1 MDLFPFLTTGL
12 DHRSVHYVLTIL
24 HTLPGNACKRWN
36 LFTPNIID
44 KTSWCVPSPIPKN
57 MLQEVPTI
65 RDFKIS
71 DSRFFVKNSVVPP
84 KFMNSMRFSF
94 KKKERNWSQKRN
106 SLWLKPHFCFRPE
119 TDIQKMSWYFMPGTK
134 TNKKFQAIALTLRK
148 NITWLLSTNAT

>member
-1 MDLFPFLTTGL
+1 MKLIFVDEFIFYTSSMYEICLHCMSLAWFFIFHIEFRTMCLQSLSNLFPFLTTGL
-12 DHRSVHYVLTIL
+12 DHRSVHYVLTA

-71 DSRFFVKNSVVPP
+71 DSHFFVKNSVVPP
-84 KFMNSMRFSF
+84 KFMNSMRFFFS
-94 KKKERNWSQKRN
+94 KKKRTQLISKR
-106 SLWLKPHFCFRPE
+106 K
-119 TDIQKMSWYFMPGTK
+119 
-134 TNKKFQAIALTLRK
+134 
-148 NITWLLSTNAT
+148 

>member
-12 DHRSVHYVLTIL
+12 DHRSVHYVLL
-24 HTLPGNACKRWN
+24 DTLPGNACKRWN

-71 DSRFFVKNSVVPP
+71 NSHIFVKISVVTL
-84 KFMNSMRFSF
+84 KFMIQWDFFF
-94 KKKERNWSQKRN
+94 KNKRKNNPIELKKEIVYGWNQV
-106 SLWLKPHFCFRPE
+106 FFRPE
-119 TDIQKMSWYFMPGTK
+119 TDTK
-134 TNKKFQAIALTLRK
+134 NVLILYVRY
-148 NITWLLSTNAT
+148 

>member
-1 MDLFPFLTTGL
+1 MLGGGICDSWIAQFLKEFQLGSAKLVKMDLFPFLTTGL

-71 DSRFFVKNSVVPP
+71 NSHIFVKDLVVPP
-84 KFMNSMRFSF
+84 KS
-94 KKKERNWSQKRN
+94 W
-106 SLWLKPHFCFRPE
+106 
-119 TDIQKMSWYFMPGTK
+119 IQREFFWADTFLVFYSINFP
-134 TNKKFQAIALTLRK
+134 F
-148 NITWLLSTNAT
+148 